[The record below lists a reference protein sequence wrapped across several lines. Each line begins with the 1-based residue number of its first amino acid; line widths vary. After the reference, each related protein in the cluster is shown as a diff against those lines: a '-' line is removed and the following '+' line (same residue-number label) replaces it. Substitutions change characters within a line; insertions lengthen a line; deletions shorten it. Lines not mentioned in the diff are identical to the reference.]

1 MGMAIKR
8 CIIVGIGV
16 LLQILLSLFALLLL
30 GKYVAIIEL
39 LYFIVVIIE
48 SQYIIKKPKNKIQS
62 SRFFYNGNLVS

>member
-39 LYFIVVIIE
+39 LYFILSILIVLFIIKDSKNLSNDLPWIVIIL
-48 SQYIIKKPKNKIQS
+48 I
-62 SRFFYNGNLVS
+62 